1 MIFDRNKLILD
12 NIMNPDVIT
21 TITICGSAK
30 FRHIKEKYQAY
41 YTLKGNIV
49 HMPVNFSLI
58 EKEMN
63 TTKDMIEYNHKILD
77 KIHREKIMRS
87 DVVLVVNTNYY
98 VGEDT
103 CKEIIFAYNNKK
115 PVIYTDVKDGDV
127 FIFNND
133 KTYPLYI
140 WD

>member
-1 MIFDRNKLILD
+1 M
-12 NIMNPDVIT
+12 
-21 TITICGSAK
+21 
-30 FRHIKEKYQAY
+30 
-41 YTLKGNIV
+41 YTLKSNIV

-140 WD
+140 LD